1 MKIKNRVVS
10 NLQIKNIIMQKEG
23 KIENMES
30 KRLNQIDEQLLG
42 EVSNLENIT
51 KGAYNIRKNGKG
63 VERQVTE
70 NVNIVTKK
78 DVSGIDI
85 YVKENT
91 KFEFIHIPV
100 IITESGLKD
109 LVYNDFH
116 IGKNAN
122 VIIVAG
128 CGIHNDHHKDSE
140 HDGIH
145 RFYLEEGAKVR
156 YIEKHYGEGNGEG
169 KRILNPVTEV
179 YLKAGSSLEMESVQ
193 IKGVTSTIRETKGV
207 LEKDTNFVV
216 TEKIMTD
223 GKQYAKAI
231 FDVQLNGEN
240 SSTHV
245 TSRSVATENSK
256 QEFVSKI
263 YGNEKCFAHSECDAI
278 IKDNAIVTATPEIT
292 ANNVEANLIHE
303 AAIGKIAGEQLTKLM
318 TLGLSEKEAEEE
330 IINGF
335 LR

>member
-1 MKIKNRVVS
+1 MEKEIKQVDKD
-10 NLQIKNIIMQKEG
+10 L
-23 KIENMES
+23 
-30 KRLNQIDEQLLG
+30 LNEI
-42 EVSNLENIT
+42 SNLENIE
-51 KGAYNIRKNGKG
+51 KGAYNIRKNGQG
-63 VERQVTE
+63 IERKITE
-70 NVNIVTKK
+70 NVDIKTKTDK
-78 DVSGIDI
+78 PGIDI

-100 IITESGLKD
+100 IITESGLSD
-109 LVYNDFH
+109 LVYNDFY

-128 CGIHNDHHKDSE
+128 CGIHNDHHKDSQ

-145 RFYLEEGAKVR
+145 RFFLEEGAKVK
-156 YIEKHYGEGNGEG
+156 YIEKHYGEGNGDG

-179 YLKAGSSLEMESVQ
+179 YLKAGSSMEMESSQ
-193 IKGVTSTIRETKGV
+193 IKGVDSTIRETKGE
-207 LEKDTNFVV
+207 LEANTNFVV
-216 TEKIMTD
+216 SEKIMTH
-223 GKQYAKAI
+223 GNQFAETI

-240 SSTHV
+240 ASTHV
-245 TSRSVATENSK
+245 TSRSVATDSSE
-256 QEFVSKI
+256 QLFVSKI
-263 YGNEKCFAHSECDAI
+263 YGNDKCFAHSECDAI
-278 IKDNAIVTATPEIT
+278 VKDRAKVTATPEIT

-303 AAIGKIAGEQLTKLM
+303 AAIGKIAGEQLIKLM

>member
-1 MKIKNRVVS
+1 MEEKINR
-10 NLQIKNIIMQKEG
+10 IDKE
-23 KIENMES
+23 
-30 KRLNQIDEQLLG
+30 LLG
-42 EVSNLENIT
+42 EISNLENIP
-51 KGAYNIRKNGKG
+51 KGAYNIRKNGEG
-63 VERQVTE
+63 IERKVTE
-70 NVNIVTKK
+70 NINIVTKTDK
-78 DVSGIDI
+78 PGIDI

-156 YIEKHYGEGNGEG
+156 YIEKHYGEGSGDG

-179 YLKAGSSLEMESVQ
+179 YLKAGSSLEMESSQ
-193 IKGVTSTIRETKGV
+193 IKGVDSTIRETKGE
-207 LEKDTNFVV
+207 LEENTNFVV
-216 TEKIMTD
+216 SEKIMTH
-223 GKQYAKAI
+223 GKQFAKTI

-240 SSTHV
+240 ASTHV
-245 TSRSVATENSK
+245 TSRSVATEDSE
-256 QEFVSKI
+256 QFFVSKI
-263 YGNEKCFAHSECDAI
+263 YGNNKCFAHSECDAI
-278 IKDNAIVTATPEIT
+278 IKDNAKVTATPEIT

-303 AAIGKIAGEQLTKLM
+303 AAIGKIAGEQLIKLM

-330 IINGF
+330 IIKGF